1 MVISW
6 YIMHCHFM
14 PYHCI
19 VTTCPG
25 ISYHFIMIHNTSLY
39 DNITSLHFM
48 SHLGISYQIMAFHAI
63 SWHFIPH
70 LGISYSYHI
79 KAFHTTSWHFTPYGI
94 SYNIIFHTT
103 TYGMSYHI
111 TYNTYVSY
119 IYISISC
126 QTPSGLE
133 PWTGINR
140 CCGSN
145 SPGFGGTWRL
155 LINEMVGSISF
166 EIVGTKALAIMII
179 SILV

>member
-1 MVISW
+1 
-6 YIMHCHFM
+6 MHCHFM

-25 ISYHFIMIHNTSLY
+25 ISYHFIIIHNTSLY

-119 IYISISC
+119 IYIYIYLYIYHVKRLQVWSPEPASTDAVD
-126 QTPSGLE
+126 QFHRGL
-133 PWTGINR
+133 
-140 CCGSN
+140 
-145 SPGFGGTWRL
+145 
-155 LINEMVGSISF
+155 V
-166 EIVGTKALAIMII
+166 ALGDC
-179 SILV
+179 

>member
-1 MVISW
+1 
-6 YIMHCHFM
+6 MHCHFM

-19 VTTCPG
+19 VTTCLG

-119 IYISISC
+119 IFFNIMSNAFR
-126 QTPSGLE
+126 SGALNRHQ
-133 PWTGINR
+133 PMLWIKFTGV
-140 CCGSN
+140 
-145 SPGFGGTWRL
+145 WWHL
-155 LINEMVGSISF
+155 
-166 EIVGTKALAIMII
+166 EIVN
-179 SILV
+179 